1 MRRKVYTVE
10 PHATV
15 AEALEI
21 MAKRAIGSV
30 VVVKDGRPVGMVTE
44 RDIIGNLAKR
54 RNILD
59 MNVRKIMSKP
69 LISVTPETSVVR
81 ALQTMKKKNIR
92 RLTVVSGGRLVGI
105 VTIHKDL
112 LYWALS
118 SKANR

>member
-1 MRRKVYTVE
+1 MYTVE
-10 PHATV
+10 LRATV

-21 MAKRAIGSV
+21 MAKKAIGSV

-54 RNILD
+54 RDILG